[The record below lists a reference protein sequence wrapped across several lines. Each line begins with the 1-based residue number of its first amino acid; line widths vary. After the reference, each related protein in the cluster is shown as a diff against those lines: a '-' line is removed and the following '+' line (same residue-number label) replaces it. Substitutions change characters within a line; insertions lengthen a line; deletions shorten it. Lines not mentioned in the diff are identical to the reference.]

1 MRARPLD
8 WPTLSYRCLQ
18 ILMAST
24 LLPGVSAR
32 YCALVTIGLLAA
44 GEAYHHW
51 YAWDR
56 ARQLRLERYETA
68 QELLTEAGSSRQ
80 ARSAD
85 LVAHRSNAPRRRAVG
100 D

>member
-1 MRARPLD
+1 MRLAVIC
-8 WPTLSYRCLQ
+8 YRLLQ

-24 LLPGVSAR
+24 LWMDRATAG
-32 YCALVTIGLLAA
+32 LVIIGLVAA
-44 GEAYHHW
+44 GEAYHQW

-56 ARQLRLERYETA
+56 ARQLRIERYETA
-68 QELLTEAGSSRQ
+68 QALLTEAGSFQQ

-85 LVAHRSNAPRRRAVG
+85 LVAHRSNALKRRAVG